1 LDPNGKNFALLPKDP
16 NSTFCTI
23 LACGQLL
30 AVAMLCRT
38 NFKYCQTSKFVWCAV
53 HECHGFFFLKMS
65 HHVIELKIRC
75 FASG

>member
-1 LDPNGKNFALLPKDP
+1 MCHDAILALFTTPLI
-16 NSTFCTI
+16 CTI

-30 AVAMLCRT
+30 DVAMLCRT